1 VKSVR
6 GHNNMGP
13 NASLPVLRQTRA
25 TGSGDSIFYVSD
37 YLRKRKR
44 PLKGP
49 QLLLKRYCLTVTNA
63 TAKRNLAVD
72 SRHGEDLIK
81 FTWRPMP
88 IDITLSDGTGGV
100 MSKFERLLVA
110 GSTELPDCRCTAEMN
125 LMAIVPVPGGDTEIR
140 VFRCPNCSHEL
151 RLTAWRNDVSAT

>member
-1 VKSVR
+1 MKSVR

-25 TGSGDSIFYVSD
+25 AGSGDSIFYVSD

-63 TAKRNLAVD
+63 TAKRDTVFL
-72 SRHGEDLIK
+72 
-81 FTWRPMP
+81 
-88 IDITLSDGTGGV
+88 
-100 MSKFERLLVA
+100 
-110 GSTELPDCRCTAEMN
+110 
-125 LMAIVPVPGGDTEIR
+125 VPVRSENAR
-140 VFRCPNCSHEL
+140 EQLSR
-151 RLTAWRNDVSAT
+151 R